1 MTNNQQPTT
10 NNIGPE
16 PPAPAPSTASTY
28 NRAVTTAKH
37 HAVTPAAAPA
47 AAAPQATP
55 GLNDLL
61 IHMAKHHASDLHLKP
76 MRPPLMRVQGK
87 LSPIGGTE
95 ALKPTD
101 LEKMLL
107 PILNRTQREKF
118 DAVQSVDFGYGVPGV
133 ARFRG
138 NMYMQRGTVG
148 AVFRRI
154 PIQILGIEK
163 LELPNAIGDLTK
175 IPDGL
180 VLVTGPTG
188 SGKSTTLAAMIS
200 EIADHEPLHV
210 VTIEDPIEFL
220 FIDKIAAIS
229 QREVGTDTPSFKEA
243 LRNAMR
249 QDPDVI
255 MVGEMR
261 DVETMQTVMTA
272 AETGHLVFSTLHTN
286 NAAQTIDRV
295 IDAFPPDQHKQIR
308 SQLSLVLRGIISLKL
323 IKTRDGKMTA
333 AVEVL
338 KNSPRIAKLIEE
350 GHTKDILE
358 EMESSVGLYRM
369 QSMNQSLIALLVHQK
384 ITYQDAME
392 LSSDADD
399 LSLKIRKL
407 FPQIEERVR
416 QGGDMAPSYSDFSQ
430 ITELMDIKRL
440 YEEQE
445 VQWRQ
450 RLADKDEEI
459 ENLRHDADFVRQ
471 QAAQQQG
478 GVAQKDEEIARVR
491 GEMERLRADAQAKIL
506 QLQERIKELNQ
517 KLMGGAAAA
526 PKR

>member
-1 MTNNQQPTT
+1 
-10 NNIGPE
+10 
-16 PPAPAPSTASTY
+16 
-28 NRAVTTAKH
+28 
-37 HAVTPAAAPA
+37 
-47 AAAPQATP
+47 
-55 GLNDLL
+55 
-61 IHMAKHHASDLHLKP
+61 MAKQHASDLHRKP
-76 MRPPLMRVQGK
+76 MRPPLVRVQGK
-87 LSPIGGTE
+87 LIPIKTDP
-95 ALKPTD
+95 LKPAD
-101 LEKMLL
+101 LERMLL
-107 PILNRTQREKF
+107 PLLNRAQREKF
-118 DAVQSVDFGYGVPGV
+118 DAQQSVDFGYGVPGV
-133 ARFRG
+133 ARFRA

-154 PIQILGIEK
+154 PIEIADINDLD
-163 LELPNAIGDLTK
+163 LPSAVRDLTQ
-175 IPDGL
+175 IPDGM

-188 SGKSTTLAAMIS
+188 AGKSTTLAAMLR
-200 EIADHEPLHV
+200 EIAESEPLHI

-220 FIDKIAAIS
+220 FQDKVAAIS
-229 QREVGTDTPSFKEA
+229 QREVGTDTPTFREA

-261 DVETMQTVMTA
+261 DVETIQTVLTA

-286 NAAQTIDRV
+286 NAAQTLDRI

-308 SQLSLVLRGIISLKL
+308 SQISLVLRGIVSLKL
-323 IKTRDGKMTA
+323 VKTIEGKMTA
-333 AVEVL
+333 AVEIL

-350 GHTKDILE
+350 GHTKDIME
-358 EMESSVGLYRM
+358 EIEGSVGLYRM
-369 QSMNQSLIALLVHQK
+369 QSMNQSLIALLAHQK

-399 LSLKIRKL
+399 LSLKLRKL

-450 RLADKDEEI
+450 RVADKDEEL
-459 ENLRHDADFVRQ
+459 EGVRHDVDYLRAQVA
-471 QAAQQQG
+471 QASG
-478 GVAQKDEEIARVR
+478 GDKQKDEEVTRLRA
-491 GEMERLRADAQAKIL
+491 ETERLRADAQAKIS

-517 KLMGGAAAA
+517 KLMGSSGASPAV
-526 PKR
+526 KR

>member
-1 MTNNQQPTT
+1 
-10 NNIGPE
+10 
-16 PPAPAPSTASTY
+16 
-28 NRAVTTAKH
+28 VT
-37 HAVTPAAAPA
+37 VPTPAAAPPA
-47 AAAPQATP
+47 EAQPQFT
-55 GLNDLL
+55 LNDLL
-61 IHMAKHHASDLHLKP
+61 VYMAKQEASDLHLKP
-76 MRPPLMRVQGK
+76 MRPPLIRVRGK
-87 LSPIGGTE
+87 LVAIPGVPP
-95 ALKPTD
+95 LKPND
-101 LEKMLL
+101 LERLLL
-107 PILNRTQREKF
+107 PLLNRAQRDKF
-118 DAVQSVDFGYGVPGV
+118 DQLQSVDFGYGVPGV
-133 ARFRG
+133 ARFRC
-138 NMYMQRGTVG
+138 NCYMQRGTVG
-148 AVFRRI
+148 AVFRRV
-154 PIQILGIEK
+154 PIQIKGLDE
-163 LELPNAIGDLTK
+163 LELPRAIQDMCEL
-175 IPDGL
+175 PDGL

-200 EIADHEPLHV
+200 QISASEPLHI

-220 FIDKIAAIS
+220 FIDKVAAIS

-261 DVETMQTVMTA
+261 DVETMQTVLTA

-286 NAAQTIDRV
+286 NAAQTIDRI

-308 SQLSLVLRGIISLKL
+308 SQLSLVLRGVVSLKL
-323 IKTRDGKMTA
+323 VKTVEGKQTA
-333 AVEVL
+333 AIEIL
-338 KNSPRIAKLIEE
+338 KNSPRVAKLIEE
-350 GHTKDILE
+350 GATKDILD

-369 QSMNQSLIALLVHQK
+369 QSMNQSLIALLAHQK
-384 ITYQDAME
+384 ISYQDAMA
-392 LSSDADD
+392 LASDSDD
-399 LSLKIRKL
+399 LSLKLRKL

-440 YEEQE
+440 YEEQD

-459 ENLRHDADFVRQ
+459 GNVKHDLEWRTQQMAQ
-471 QAAQQQG
+471 EKSNQAA
-478 GVAQKDEEIARVR
+478 KDEEIARVR
-491 GEMERLRADAQAKIL
+491 GEMDRLRADAQAKIT

-517 KLMGGAAAA
+517 KLMAASQPSQP

>member
-1 MTNNQQPTT
+1 VTAV
-10 NNIGPE
+10 PE
-16 PPAPAPSTASTY
+16 HQAPAFS
-28 NRAVTTAKH
+28 
-37 HAVTPAAAPA
+37 
-47 AAAPQATP
+47 
-55 GLNDLL
+55 LNDLL
-61 IHMAKHHASDLHLKP
+61 IYMSKQQASDLHLKP
-76 MRPPLMRVQGK
+76 MRPPLVRVHGK
-87 LSPIGGTE
+87 LIPIKTD
-95 ALKPTD
+95 ALKPAD

-107 PILNRTQREKF
+107 PLLNRAQREKF
-118 DAVQSVDFGYGVPGV
+118 DAHQAVDFGYGVPGV
-133 ARFRG
+133 ARFRA

-154 PIQILGIEK
+154 PIQVASIDQ
-163 LELPNAIGDLTK
+163 LELPVAVNEMTQ

-188 SGKSTTLAAMIS
+188 SGKSTTLAAMILN
-200 EIADHEPLHV
+200 IAEHEPLHI

-220 FIDKIAAIS
+220 FQDRTAAIS
-229 QREVGTDTPSFKEA
+229 QREVGTDTPTFKEA

-261 DVETMQTVMTA
+261 DVETIQTVLTA

-286 NAAQTIDRV
+286 NAAQTLDRI
-295 IDAFPPDQHKQIR
+295 IDAFPAEQHKQIR
-308 SQLSLVLRGIISLKL
+308 AQLSLVLRGIISLKL
-323 IKTRDGKMTA
+323 IKTVDGKMTA

-338 KNSPRIAKLIEE
+338 KNSPRVAKLIED
-350 GHTKDILE
+350 GHTKDLLE

-369 QSMNQSLIALLVHQK
+369 QSMNQSLIALLAHQK
-384 ITYQDAME
+384 ITYQDAMA
-392 LSSDADD
+392 LSSDPDD
-399 LSLKIRKL
+399 LSLKLRKM

-450 RLADKDEEI
+450 RMVDKDEELD
-459 ENLRHDADFVRQ
+459 NLRHDLEFTRS
-471 QAAQQQG
+471 QANQQQG
-478 GVAQKDEEIARVR
+478 GDKQKDDEIARLR
-491 GEMERLRADAQAKIL
+491 NEADRLRTDAQAKIT

-517 KLMGGAAAA
+517 KLMATAQT
-526 PKR
+526 PRK

>member
-1 MTNNQQPTT
+1 MTAPSSAAA
-10 NNIGPE
+10 
-16 PPAPAPSTASTY
+16 PPAQHPAPS
-28 NRAVTTAKH
+28 
-37 HAVTPAAAPA
+37 
-47 AAAPQATP
+47 
-55 GLNDLL
+55 LNDML
-61 IHMAKHHASDLHLKP
+61 AYTAQQEASDLHLKP
-76 MRPPLMRVQGK
+76 MRPPLIRVRGR
-87 LSPIGGTE
+87 LIPIPGSDP
-95 ALKPTD
+95 LKPGD

-107 PILNRTQREKF
+107 PVLNRTQREKF
-118 DAVQSVDFGYGVPGV
+118 DALQAVDFGYGVPGV

-148 AVFRRI
+148 GVFRRI
-154 PIQILGIEK
+154 PIQIKGIDELDLPTAIHDMTK
-163 LELPNAIGDLTK
+163 L
-175 IPDGL
+175 PDGL

-200 EIADHEPLHV
+200 DIAGREPLHI

-220 FIDKIAAIS
+220 FIDRVAAIS
-229 QREVGTDTPSFKEA
+229 QREVGTDTPNFKEA
-243 LRNAMR
+243 LRNSMR
-249 QDPDVI
+249 QDPDVV

-261 DVETMQTVMTA
+261 DIETMQTVLTA
-272 AETGHLVFSTLHTN
+272 AETGHLVYSTLHTN
-286 NAAQTIDRV
+286 NAAQTIDRI
-295 IDAFPPDQHKQIR
+295 IDAFPADQHKQVR
-308 SQLSLVLRGIISLKL
+308 SQLALVLRGIVSLKL

-338 KNSPRIAKLIEE
+338 KNSPRIAKLIED

-358 EMESSVGLYRM
+358 ELESSVGLYRM
-369 QSMNQSLIALLVHQK
+369 QTMNQSLIALLVHQK

-392 LSSDADD
+392 LSSDPDD

-445 VQWRQ
+445 GNWRQ
-450 RLADKDEEI
+450 RLADKDEQMEA
-459 ENLRHDADFVRQ
+459 LRRDVESQQQ
-471 QAAQQQG
+471 QASQQQT
-478 GVAQKDEEIARVR
+478 GVSGKDEEIARLKSDL
-491 GEMERLRADAQAKIL
+491 ERLRAEAQAKIN
-506 QLQERIKELNQ
+506 QMQERIKELNQ
-517 KLMGGAAAA
+517 KLMGGAA

>member
-1 MTNNQQPTT
+1 MTAQAQ
-10 NNIGPE
+10 E
-16 PPAPAPSTASTY
+16 PRQLT
-28 NRAVTTAKH
+28 
-37 HAVTPAAAPA
+37 
-47 AAAPQATP
+47 
-55 GLNDLL
+55 LNDLL
-61 IHMAKHHASDLHLKP
+61 VYMSKQQASDLHLKP
-76 MRPPLMRVQGK
+76 MRPPLIRLRGK
-87 LSPIGGTE
+87 LLPVAGTE
-95 ALKPTD
+95 PLKPAD

-118 DAVQSVDFGYGVPGV
+118 DSNQSVDFGYGVPGV

-154 PIQILGIEK
+154 PIQIMTVDQ
-163 LELPNAIGDLTK
+163 LELPPAIVDMTQ

-188 SGKSTTLAAMIS
+188 SGKSTTLAAMIL
-200 EIADHEPLHV
+200 EIAEHEPLHI

-220 FIDKIAAIS
+220 FIDRVAAIS
-229 QREVGTDTPSFKEA
+229 QREVGTDTPAFKEA

-261 DVETMQTVMTA
+261 DVDTIQTVMTA

-286 NAAQTIDRV
+286 NAAQTIDRI
-295 IDAFPPDQHKQIR
+295 IDAFPVDQHKQIR
-308 SQLSLVLRGIISLKL
+308 SQLALVLRGIVSLKL
-323 IKTRDGKMTA
+323 IKTKEGQMTA

-338 KNSPRIAKLIEE
+338 KNSPRVAKLIEE

-384 ITYQDAME
+384 ISYKDAM
-392 LSSDADD
+392 LLASDPDD
-399 LSLKIRKL
+399 LSLKVRKL
-407 FPQIEERVR
+407 FPQIEDRVR
-416 QGGDMAPSYSDFSQ
+416 QGGDMAPTYSDFSQ

-450 RLADKDEEI
+450 RMTDKEEEI
-459 ENLRHDADFVRQ
+459 ENVKRDLEGVRQ
-471 QAAQQQG
+471 QASENEG
-478 GVAQKDEEIARVR
+478 GGKEKDEEIARVR
-491 GEMERLRADAQAKIL
+491 GEMERLRADAQGKIG

-517 KLMGGAAAA
+517 KLIAAGV
-526 PKR
+526 KK

>member
-1 MTNNQQPTT
+1 VTVT
-10 NNIGPE
+10 PE
-16 PPAPAPSTASTY
+16 PQQSAPAFS
-28 NRAVTTAKH
+28 
-37 HAVTPAAAPA
+37 
-47 AAAPQATP
+47 
-55 GLNDLL
+55 LNDLL
-61 IHMAKHHASDLHLKP
+61 IYMAKQQASDLHLKP
-76 MRPPLMRVQGK
+76 MRPPLVRVKGQLIPVK
-87 LSPIGGTE
+87 TDP
-95 ALKPTD
+95 LKPAD
-101 LEKMLL
+101 LERLLL
-107 PILNRTQREKF
+107 PLLNRVQREKF
-118 DAVQSVDFGYGVPGV
+118 DTTQSVDFGYGVPGV
-133 ARFRG
+133 ARFRA
-138 NMYMQRGTVG
+138 NLYLQRGTVG

-154 PIQILGIEK
+154 PIQIASIDA
-163 LELPNAIGDLTK
+163 LELPVAVRDMTT

-180 VLVTGPTG
+180 VVVTGPTG
-188 SGKSTTLAAMIS
+188 SGKSTTLAAMIL
-200 EIADHEPLHV
+200 EITEKEPLHI

-220 FIDKIAAIS
+220 FQDKTAAIS

-261 DVETMQTVMTA
+261 DIDTMQTVLTA

-286 NAAQTIDRV
+286 NASQTIDRI
-295 IDAFPPDQHKQIR
+295 IDAFPVDQHKQIR
-308 SQLSLVLRGIISLKL
+308 AQLSLVLRGIISLKL
-323 IKTRDGKMTA
+323 VKTTDGKMTA
-333 AVEVL
+333 AVEIL
-338 KNSPRIAKLIEE
+338 KNSPRVGKLIEE
-350 GHTKDILE
+350 GATKDIHE

-392 LSSDADD
+392 LSSDPDD
-399 LSLKIRKL
+399 LSLKVRKL

-450 RLADKDEEI
+450 RMSDRDEEL
-459 ENLRHDADFVRQ
+459 EGLRHDVEFLRSQ
-471 QAAQQQG
+471 MQQQSG
-478 GVAQKDEEIARVR
+478 GDRQKDEEISRLR
-491 GEMERLRADAQAKIL
+491 GDAERLRADAQAKIT

-517 KLMGGAAAA
+517 KLMAAQQAQV
-526 PKR
+526 KR

>member
-1 MTNNQQPTT
+1 MTAVPEQQ
-10 NNIGPE
+10 
-16 PPAPAPSTASTY
+16 APSFS
-28 NRAVTTAKH
+28 
-37 HAVTPAAAPA
+37 
-47 AAAPQATP
+47 
-55 GLNDLL
+55 LNDLL
-61 IHMAKHHASDLHLKP
+61 VYMSKQQASDLHLKP
-76 MRPPLMRVQGK
+76 MRPPLVRVQGK
-87 LSPIGGTE
+87 LIPIKTD
-95 ALKPTD
+95 ALKPAD

-107 PILNRTQREKF
+107 PILNRAQREKF
-118 DAVQSVDFGYGVPGV
+118 DAHQAVDFGYGVPGV
-133 ARFRG
+133 ARFRA

-154 PIQILGIEK
+154 PIQVASVEQ
-163 LELPNAIGDLTK
+163 LELPLAVSELTQ

-188 SGKSTTLAAMIS
+188 SGKSTTLAAMILN
-200 EIADHEPLHV
+200 IAEHEPLHI

-220 FIDKIAAIS
+220 FQDRIAAIS
-229 QREVGTDTPSFKEA
+229 QREVGTDTPTFREA

-261 DVETMQTVMTA
+261 DMETIQTVLTA

-286 NAAQTIDRV
+286 NAAQTLDRI
-295 IDAFPPDQHKQIR
+295 IDAFPVDQHEQIR
-308 SQLSLVLRGIISLKL
+308 AQLSLVLRGIISLKL
-323 IKTRDGKMTA
+323 IKTIDGKMTA

-338 KNSPRIAKLIEE
+338 KVSPRIAKLIED

-358 EMESSVGLYRM
+358 EMENSVGLYRM

-384 ITYQDAME
+384 ISYQDAMA

-399 LSLKIRKL
+399 LSLKLRKM

-445 VQWRQ
+445 SQWRQ
-450 RLADKDEEI
+450 RMLDKDEEL
-459 ENLRHDADFVRQ
+459 ENLRHDMDFLRSQVNS
-471 QAAQQQG
+471 QQG
-478 GVAQKDEEIARVR
+478 GDKHKDEEIARLR
-491 GEMERLRADAQAKIL
+491 GEAERLRTDAQAKIT

-517 KLMGGAAAA
+517 KLMGAAQA
-526 PKR
+526 PRR

>member
-1 MTNNQQPTT
+1 MTVT
-10 NNIGPE
+10 PE
-16 PPAPAPSTASTY
+16 PQQQAPAFT
-28 NRAVTTAKH
+28 
-37 HAVTPAAAPA
+37 
-47 AAAPQATP
+47 
-55 GLNDLL
+55 LNDLL
-61 IHMAKHHASDLHLKP
+61 IYMSKQQASDLHLKP
-76 MRPPLMRVQGK
+76 MRPPLVRVQGK
-87 LSPIGGTE
+87 LIPIKTDP
-95 ALKPTD
+95 LKPAD

-118 DAVQSVDFGYGVPGV
+118 DSQQSVDFGYGVPGV
-133 ARFRG
+133 ARFRA

-154 PIQILGIEK
+154 PIQVQGIDT
-163 LELPNAIGDLTK
+163 LELPRSVIDLTQ

-188 SGKSTTLAAMIS
+188 SGKSTTLAAMLL
-200 EIADHEPLHV
+200 EIAEHEPLHI

-220 FIDKIAAIS
+220 FQDKVAAIS
-229 QREVGTDTPSFKEA
+229 QREVGTDTPTFREA

-261 DVETMQTVMTA
+261 DVETIQTVLTA
-272 AETGHLVFSTLHTN
+272 AETGHLVFSTLHMN
-286 NAAQTIDRV
+286 NAAQTLDRI
-295 IDAFPPDQHKQIR
+295 IDAFPPEQHKQIR
-308 SQLSLVLRGIISLKL
+308 GQLSLVLRGIISLKL
-323 IKTRDGKMTA
+323 VKTKEGRMTA
-333 AVEVL
+333 AVEVM

-350 GHTKDILE
+350 GHSKDILE
-358 EMESSVGLYRM
+358 EIENSVGLYRM

-384 ITYQDAME
+384 ITYQDAMA
-392 LSSDADD
+392 LASDPDD
-399 LSLKIRKL
+399 LSLKLRKL

-416 QGGDMAPSYSDFSQ
+416 QGGEMAPSYSDFSQ

-450 RLADKDEEI
+450 RMADRDEQI
-459 ENLRHDADFVRQ
+459 EGLRHDLEFLRTQVNQ
-471 QAAQQQG
+471 THG
-478 GVAQKDEEIARVR
+478 GDRQKDEEIARLR
-491 GEMERLRADAQAKIL
+491 GESERLRADAQAKIT

-517 KLMGGAAAA
+517 KLMAAGAAV
-526 PKR
+526 KR